1 MITIDLDLRQA
12 AAVREALFRSTA
24 QDSYEFPSER
34 TVEIRKAIQQL
45 DTKIEEILI
54 TLEEESNNETTDS

>member
-1 MITIDLDLRQA
+1 VITIDLDLRQA

-45 DTKIEEILI
+45 DTKIEEILT